1 MTSDDVF
8 LFVGDDVFL
17 FILVD
22 HGIVSRQTLTRATGA
37 DRLYCITLS
46 RPLPT
51 HVTSVTHACHVRYL
65 NSTTLC
71 DIFLK
76 TKVLILLPL
85 VV

>member
-17 FILVD
+17 CILVD

-51 HVTSVTHACHVRYL
+51 HVTSVTHACHVRYR
-65 NSTTLC
+65 NWAALC
-71 DIFLK
+71 DILLL
-76 TKVLILLPL
+76 TKVIILPPL
-85 VV
+85 MV